1 MRIFIPL
8 SHILCWCHILHPHVI
23 FLLIII
29 EIFDF
34 TFFLSFGLHILISLS
49 VWSSDFTVYL
59 FLLSYR
65 FYFFYFLLGYN
76 RFLVLY
82 FPLREEIF
90 NRFIDE
96 LLIFACMGG
105 SLFFLPIINDNLTRQ
120 SILDCRFF
128 PFSML
133 NIACYS
139 LLSCKVSAEKTTDSL
154 MEFILLFFVFLLQ
167 PLKFFN
173 FCYFNYDMSLFW
185 SVLVLSCFISSV
197 LSVPGYLFPFSDLRS
212 FQP

>member
-1 MRIFIPL
+1 M
-8 SHILCWCHILHPHVI
+8 SY
-23 FLLIII
+23 
-29 EIFDF
+29 F
-34 TFFLSFGLHILISLS
+34 TSSCYLFVDYYRDIWFYFFLSFGLHILISLS

-128 PFSML
+128 PFLSIW
-133 NIACYS
+133 NI
-139 LLSCKVSAEKTTDSL
+139 SCHLIISIDYNISAEKSADS
-154 MEFILLFFVFLLQ
+154 FIEVFLYTTLNFFYW
-167 PLKFFN
+167 PLEFSLNFVILIMMCLLVGLFGFIFLGN
-173 FCYFNYDMSLFW
+173 FCASYTW
-185 SVLVLSCFISSV
+185 ISIFFFRF
-197 LSVPGYLFPFSDLRS
+197 G
-212 FQP
+212 